1 MQVDPEEINR
11 RGNSHRGLASPP
23 ARCYESFWQ
32 PAKLG
37 KPSDLYL
44 RLQARIDA
52 ARHLSARAYE
62 AMQEISATVP
72 DWSRERVRKF
82 FDPSRQLLRHLRGF
96 QRAVES
102 SRFPRTPR
110 VLWHL
115 ALFRMWSIVTGAEID
130 VSTRIGGG
138 LLMPH
143 PNGIVI
149 HPEAIVGPNC
159 LIFQQVTLGAG
170 GPIAGCPKL
179 GGHVDVGAGAKI
191 LGGVTIG
198 DHARIGANAVVL
210 TDVASRA
217 TAVGVPARVVFQ
229 NSPPASDA
237 PIGMN

>member
-1 MQVDPEEINR
+1 
-11 RGNSHRGLASPP
+11 
-23 ARCYESFWQ
+23 
-32 PAKLG
+32 
-37 KPSDLYL
+37 
-44 RLQARIDA
+44 
-52 ARHLSARAYE
+52 
-62 AMQEISATVP
+62 
-72 DWSRERVRKF
+72 
-82 FDPSRQLLRHLRGF
+82 
-96 QRAVES
+96 
-102 SRFPRTPR
+102 
-110 VLWHL
+110 
-115 ALFRMWSIVTGAEID
+115 
-130 VSTRIGGG
+130 
-138 LLMPH
+138 MPH

-217 TAVGVPARVVFQ
+217 TAVGVPARVVLQ
-229 NSPPASDA
+229 NSAPASDA